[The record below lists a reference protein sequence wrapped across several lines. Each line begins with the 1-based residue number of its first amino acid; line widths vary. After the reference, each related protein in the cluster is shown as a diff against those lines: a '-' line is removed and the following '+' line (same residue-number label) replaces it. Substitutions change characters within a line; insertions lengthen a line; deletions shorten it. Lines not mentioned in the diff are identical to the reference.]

1 VITVIAADAQRP
13 ASSAAARDCAGKR
26 LSCRFVPKHKGV
38 ARPGV
43 SGYKEIGTLS
53 DLENPLLQHHR
64 AGESIQDKSLD
75 ARLN

>member
-1 VITVIAADAQRP
+1 MLSGRPAASQRVIAQANA
-13 ASSAAARDCAGKR
+13 

-43 SGYKEIGTLS
+43 SGYKEIGALS

-64 AGESIQDKSLD
+64 AGESIQDKSLV